1 MVLPQFLSDQ
11 IYFFYFLVF
20 ILRIHAMNH
29 AVMHNLPNFH
39 RNALSALTSA
49 LIYGTLLVMPTLN
62 AQAVTATAVTAK
74 TNTTSSKTTVESS
87 KKSST
92 KPAAQ
97 TTSKST
103 KAVTANKT
111 TNAAKSVK
119 ADTKASSSKPTTQ
132 KTAKA
137 VSQPAPVTSEV
148 ANSSAKPAPVVTNS
162 SQDQVIDGVIA
173 IVNDTPIL
181 RSQLERAVAQAS
193 AQLQAQN
200 KPVPPA
206 QQLYPQV
213 LDQLITKQIQL
224 DIIKRQGLQAEENAV
239 NTALTNLAQQN
250 GVASLA
256 EFQQKLDAQRVGS
269 YQALRQKVSE
279 DLAIQTLQQQ
289 QLASRI
295 KISDQDVD
303 NFLKSPESN
312 ALEKSQYRTLHIRVP
327 FEADAAG
334 KTSDKQKKQ
343 ALTVATQI
351 AKNLQAENANIEQ
364 IMTDA
369 QTNYNAQIQGGDM
382 GYHVAAELPTELS
395 KNITALEVGQVTN
408 PIATAEGYNVIKLV
422 DKRGGQQK
430 IIDQWHTRH
439 ILISPSTALP
449 ADMAKQQIDT
459 IYEKLRQGEDFATL
473 ASTYSKD
480 PGSASNGGDLG
491 WVSEGDMVP
500 SFEAMMK
507 KTSVNDYSVPF
518 QTQFGWHILKVD
530 EKRQKDVSDVYR
542 KNMAREILYQRMAP
556 QALDDWMQDLR
567 AQAYVKIMQ

>member
-1 MVLPQFLSDQ
+1 
-11 IYFFYFLVF
+11 
-20 ILRIHAMNH
+20 MNH
-29 AVMHNLPNFH
+29 AVMHKLPNFH
-39 RNALSALTSA
+39 RNTLSALTSA
-49 LIYGTLLVMPTLN
+49 LIYGALLVMPTLS
-62 AQAVTATAVTAK
+62 AQAVTATAVTTK

-92 KPAAQ
+92 KSAAQ

-119 ADTKASSSKPTTQ
+119 ADTKASGSKPTTQ

-137 VSQPAPVTSEV
+137 VSQTAPVTSEV
-148 ANSSAKPAPVVTNS
+148 ANSSAKPTPVVTNS

-181 RSQLERAVAQAS
+181 RSQLDRAVAQAS

-239 NTALTNLAQQN
+239 NAALTNLAQQN

-256 EFQQKLDAQRVGS
+256 EFQQKLDAQRAGS

-295 KISDQDVD
+295 KISDQDVN

-327 FEADAAG
+327 FVADAAG

-518 QTQFGWHILKVD
+518 QSQFGWHILKVD

-556 QALDDWMQDLR
+556 QALDDWMQELR

>member
-1 MVLPQFLSDQ
+1 
-11 IYFFYFLVF
+11 
-20 ILRIHAMNH
+20 MNH

-49 LIYGTLLVMPTLN
+49 LIYGALLVMPTLS
-62 AQAVTATAVTAK
+62 AQAVTAAAVTTK

-119 ADTKASSSKPTTQ
+119 ADTKASVSKPTTQ
-132 KTAKA
+132 KTATA
-137 VSQPAPVTSEV
+137 VSQTAPVTSEV
-148 ANSSAKPAPVVTNS
+148 ANALVEPAPVVTNS

-181 RSQLERAVAQAS
+181 RSQLDRAVAQAS

-239 NTALTNLAQQN
+239 NAALTNLAQQN

-295 KISDQDVD
+295 KISDQDIN

-327 FEADAAG
+327 FVADAAG

-518 QTQFGWHILKVD
+518 QSQFGWHILKVD

-556 QALDDWMQDLR
+556 QALDDWMQDLK

>member
-1 MVLPQFLSDQ
+1 
-11 IYFFYFLVF
+11 
-20 ILRIHAMNH
+20 MNH

-39 RNALSALTSA
+39 RNTLSALTSA
-49 LIYGTLLVMPTLN
+49 LIYGALLVMPTLS
-62 AQAVTATAVTAK
+62 AQAVTATAVTTK

-119 ADTKASSSKPTTQ
+119 ADTKASGSKPTTQ
-132 KTAKA
+132 KTAPA

-148 ANSSAKPAPVVTNS
+148 ANSSAKPTPVVTSS

-181 RSQLERAVAQAS
+181 RSQLDRAVAQAS
-193 AQLQAQN
+193 AQLQVQN

-239 NTALTNLAQQN
+239 NAALTNLAQQN

-256 EFQQKLDAQRVGS
+256 EFQQKLDAQRAGS

-327 FEADAAG
+327 FVADATG

-343 ALTVATQI
+343 ALSVATQI

-518 QTQFGWHILKVD
+518 QSQFGWHILKVD

-542 KNMAREILYQRMAP
+542 KNMAREVLYQRMAP
-556 QALDDWMQDLR
+556 QALDDWMQELR

>member
-1 MVLPQFLSDQ
+1 
-11 IYFFYFLVF
+11 
-20 ILRIHAMNH
+20 MNH

-49 LIYGTLLVMPTLN
+49 LIYGALLVMPTLS
-62 AQAVTATAVTAK
+62 AQAVTAAAVTAK

-92 KPAAQ
+92 KPATQ

-119 ADTKASSSKPTTQ
+119 AETKASDSKPTTQ

-137 VSQPAPVTSEV
+137 VSQTAPVAPEV
-148 ANSSAKPAPVVTNS
+148 ANSSAKPTPVVTSS
-162 SQDQVIDGVIA
+162 SQDQLIDGVIA

-181 RSQLERAVAQAS
+181 RSQLDRAVAQAS

-239 NTALTNLAQQN
+239 NAALTNLAQQN

-256 EFQQKLDAQRVGS
+256 EFQQKLDAQRAGS

-327 FEADAAG
+327 FVADAAG

-369 QTNYNAQIQGGDM
+369 QANYNAQIQGGDM

-518 QTQFGWHILKVD
+518 QSQFGWHIVKVD

>member
-1 MVLPQFLSDQ
+1 
-11 IYFFYFLVF
+11 
-20 ILRIHAMNH
+20 MNH

-39 RNALSALTSA
+39 RNTLSALTSA
-49 LIYGTLLVMPTLN
+49 LIYGALLVMPTLN
-62 AQAVTATAVTAK
+62 AQAVTAAAVTAK

-119 ADTKASSSKPTTQ
+119 ADTKASGSKPTTQ
-132 KTAKA
+132 KTVKA
-137 VSQPAPVTSEV
+137 VSQPTPVTSEV
-148 ANSSAKPAPVVTNS
+148 ANSSAKPAPVVTSN

-181 RSQLERAVAQAS
+181 RSQLDRAVAQAS
-193 AQLQAQN
+193 VQLQAQN

-239 NTALTNLAQQN
+239 NAALTNLAQQN

-256 EFQQKLDAQRVGS
+256 EFQQKLDGQRAGS

-334 KTSDKQKKQ
+334 KASDKQKKL

-449 ADMAKQQIDT
+449 ADMAKQQVDT

>member
-1 MVLPQFLSDQ
+1 
-11 IYFFYFLVF
+11 
-20 ILRIHAMNH
+20 MNH
-29 AVMHNLPNFH
+29 AVMHNLPSFH
-39 RNALSALTSA
+39 RNTLSALTSA

-62 AQAVTATAVTAK
+62 AQAVTAAAAATAK

-103 KAVTANKT
+103 KAVTVNKT
-111 TNAAKSVK
+111 TNAAKSVE
-119 ADTKASSSKPTTQ
+119 ANTKTSGSKTTTQ

-137 VSQPAPVTSEV
+137 ISQTAPVTSEV
-148 ANSSAKPAPVVTNS
+148 ANSSAKPTPVVTSS

-181 RSQLERAVAQAS
+181 RSQLDRAVAQAS

-239 NTALTNLAQQN
+239 NAALTNLAQQN

-256 EFQQKLDAQRVGS
+256 EFQQKLDAQRAGS

-295 KISDQDVD
+295 KISDQDIN

-327 FEADAAG
+327 FVADAAG

-439 ILISPSTALP
+439 ILISPSTVLP

-518 QTQFGWHILKVD
+518 QTQFGWHIVKVD

>member
-1 MVLPQFLSDQ
+1 
-11 IYFFYFLVF
+11 
-20 ILRIHAMNH
+20 MNH

-62 AQAVTATAVTAK
+62 AQAVTATAK

-92 KPAAQ
+92 KPAVQ

-103 KAVTANKT
+103 KSVTANKT

-119 ADTKASSSKPTTQ
+119 ADTKASGSKPTTQ

-137 VSQPAPVTSEV
+137 VSQPAPVAPEV
-148 ANSSAKPAPVVTNS
+148 ANSLVEPAPVVTSNS
-162 SQDQVIDGVIA
+162 QAQIIDGVIA

-181 RSQLERAVAQAS
+181 RSQLDRAVAQAS

-224 DIIKRQGLQAEENAV
+224 DIIKRQGLQAEENTV
-239 NTALTNLAQQN
+239 NAALTNLAQQN

-256 EFQQKLDAQRVGS
+256 EFQQKLDAQRAGS

-327 FEADAAG
+327 FEADATG

-430 IIDQWHTRH
+430 IIDQWHARH

-473 ASTYSKD
+473 ANTYSKD

-556 QALDDWMQDLR
+556 QALDDWMQELR

>member
-1 MVLPQFLSDQ
+1 
-11 IYFFYFLVF
+11 
-20 ILRIHAMNH
+20 MNH

-39 RNALSALTSA
+39 RNTLSALTSA
-49 LIYGTLLVMPTLN
+49 LIYGALLVTPTLN
-62 AQAVTATAVTAK
+62 AQAVTATAK
-74 TNTTSSKTTVESS
+74 TNTTSSKTMVESS

-92 KPAAQ
+92 KPATQ

-119 ADTKASSSKPTTQ
+119 AATKASDSKPTTQ

-137 VSQPAPVTSEV
+137 VSQTAPVAPEV
-148 ANSSAKPAPVVTNS
+148 ANSSAKPTPVVTSS
-162 SQDQVIDGVIA
+162 SQDQLIDGVIA

-181 RSQLERAVAQAS
+181 RSQLDRAVAQAS

-239 NTALTNLAQQN
+239 NAALTNLAQQN

-256 EFQQKLDAQRVGS
+256 EFQQKLDAQRAGS

-327 FEADAAG
+327 FVADAAG

-369 QTNYNAQIQGGDM
+369 QANYNAQIQGGDM

-518 QTQFGWHILKVD
+518 QSQFGWHIVKVD

>member
-1 MVLPQFLSDQ
+1 
-11 IYFFYFLVF
+11 
-20 ILRIHAMNH
+20 MNY

-49 LIYGTLLVMPTLN
+49 LIYGALLVMPTLN
-62 AQAVTATAVTAK
+62 AQAVTAAAVTAK

-103 KAVTANKT
+103 KAVTVNKT
-111 TNAAKSVK
+111 TNAAKSVE
-119 ADTKASSSKPTTQ
+119 ANTKTSGSKPTTQ

-137 VSQPAPVTSEV
+137 VSQTAPVTSEV
-148 ANSSAKPAPVVTNS
+148 ANSSAKPTPVVTSN

-181 RSQLERAVAQAS
+181 RSQLDRAVAQAS

-239 NTALTNLAQQN
+239 NAALTNLAQQN

-256 EFQQKLDAQRVGS
+256 EFQQKLDAQRAGS

-295 KISDQDVD
+295 KISDQDIN

-327 FEADAAG
+327 FIADAAG

-439 ILISPSTALP
+439 ILISPSTVLP

-518 QTQFGWHILKVD
+518 QSQFGWHILKVD

>member
-1 MVLPQFLSDQ
+1 
-11 IYFFYFLVF
+11 
-20 ILRIHAMNH
+20 MNH

-39 RNALSALTSA
+39 RNTLSALTSA
-49 LIYGTLLVMPTLN
+49 LIYGALLVMPTLS
-62 AQAVTATAVTAK
+62 AQAVTATAVTTK

-92 KPAAQ
+92 KSAAQ

-119 ADTKASSSKPTTQ
+119 ADTKASGSKPTTQ
-132 KTAKA
+132 KTAKT
-137 VSQPAPVTSEV
+137 VSQPAPVASEV
-148 ANSSAKPAPVVTNS
+148 ANSLVEPAPVVTNS

-181 RSQLERAVAQAS
+181 RSQLDRAVAQAS

-239 NTALTNLAQQN
+239 NAALTNLAQQN

-289 QLASRI
+289 QLSSRI

-327 FEADAAG
+327 FIADAAG

-369 QTNYNAQIQGGDM
+369 QANYNAQIQGGDM

>member
-1 MVLPQFLSDQ
+1 
-11 IYFFYFLVF
+11 
-20 ILRIHAMNH
+20 MNH

-39 RNALSALTSA
+39 RNTLSALTSA
-49 LIYGTLLVMPTLN
+49 LIYGALLVMPTLS
-62 AQAVTATAVTAK
+62 AQAVTATAVTTK

-111 TNAAKSVK
+111 TNTAKSVK
-119 ADTKASSSKPTTQ
+119 ANTKASGSKPTTQ

-137 VSQPAPVTSEV
+137 VSQTAPVTSEV
-148 ANSSAKPAPVVTNS
+148 GNSLVESAPVVTNS

-181 RSQLERAVAQAS
+181 RSQLDRAVAQAS

-239 NTALTNLAQQN
+239 NAALTNLAQQT

-256 EFQQKLDAQRVGS
+256 EFQQKLDAQRAGS

-289 QLASRI
+289 QLSSRI

-518 QTQFGWHILKVD
+518 QTQFGWHIVKVD

-556 QALDDWMQDLR
+556 QALDDWMQELR

>member
-1 MVLPQFLSDQ
+1 
-11 IYFFYFLVF
+11 
-20 ILRIHAMNH
+20 MNH

-49 LIYGTLLVMPTLN
+49 LLYGALLVMPTLN
-62 AQAVTATAVTAK
+62 AQAVTATAK

-92 KPAAQ
+92 KPAVQ

-103 KAVTANKT
+103 KSVTANKT

-119 ADTKASSSKPTTQ
+119 ADTKASGSKPTTQ

-148 ANSSAKPAPVVTNS
+148 ANSLVEPAPVITSN

-181 RSQLERAVAQAS
+181 RSQLDRAVAQAS

-239 NTALTNLAQQN
+239 NAALTNLAQQN

-289 QLASRI
+289 QLSSRI

-364 IMTDA
+364 IMTEA

>member
-1 MVLPQFLSDQ
+1 
-11 IYFFYFLVF
+11 
-20 ILRIHAMNH
+20 MNH

-49 LIYGTLLVMPTLN
+49 LIYGALLVMPTLS
-62 AQAVTATAVTAK
+62 AQAVTATAVTTK

-92 KPAAQ
+92 KSAAQ

-119 ADTKASSSKPTTQ
+119 ADTKASGSKPTTQ

-137 VSQPAPVTSEV
+137 VSQAAPATSEV
-148 ANSSAKPAPVVTNS
+148 ANSSAKQTPVVTNS

-181 RSQLERAVAQAS
+181 RSQLDRAVAQAS

-224 DIIKRQGLQAEENAV
+224 DIIKHQGLQAEENAV
-239 NTALTNLAQQN
+239 NAALTNLAQQN

-256 EFQQKLDAQRVGS
+256 EFQQKLDAQRAGS

-518 QTQFGWHILKVD
+518 QSQFGWHILKVD

>member
-1 MVLPQFLSDQ
+1 
-11 IYFFYFLVF
+11 
-20 ILRIHAMNH
+20 MNH

-39 RNALSALTSA
+39 RNTLSALTSA
-49 LIYGTLLVMPTLN
+49 LIYGALLVMPTLS
-62 AQAVTATAVTAK
+62 AQAVTATAVTTK

-119 ADTKASSSKPTTQ
+119 ADTKASGSKPTTQ

-137 VSQPAPVTSEV
+137 ISQTAPVTSEV
-148 ANSSAKPAPVVTNS
+148 ANSSAKPAPVVTSN

-181 RSQLERAVAQAS
+181 RSQLDRAVAQAS

-239 NTALTNLAQQN
+239 NAALTNLAQQN

-256 EFQQKLDAQRVGS
+256 EFQQKLDAQRAGS

-518 QTQFGWHILKVD
+518 QTQFGWHIVKVD

>member
-1 MVLPQFLSDQ
+1 
-11 IYFFYFLVF
+11 
-20 ILRIHAMNH
+20 MNH

-49 LIYGTLLVMPTLN
+49 LIYGTLLVMPTLS
-62 AQAVTATAVTAK
+62 AQAVTATAVTTK

-119 ADTKASSSKPTTQ
+119 ADTKASGSKPTTQ

-137 VSQPAPVTSEV
+137 ISQTAPVTSEV
-148 ANSSAKPAPVVTNS
+148 ANSLVEPAPVVTSS

-181 RSQLERAVAQAS
+181 RSQLDRAVAQAS
-193 AQLQAQN
+193 VQLQAQN

-239 NTALTNLAQQN
+239 NAALTNLAQQN

-256 EFQQKLDAQRVGS
+256 EFQQKLDAQRAGS

-279 DLAIQTLQQQ
+279 DLTIQTLQQQ

-295 KISDQDVD
+295 KISDQDIN

-327 FEADAAG
+327 FVADAAG

-518 QTQFGWHILKVD
+518 QSQFGWHILKID

>member
-1 MVLPQFLSDQ
+1 
-11 IYFFYFLVF
+11 
-20 ILRIHAMNH
+20 MNH

-49 LIYGTLLVMPTLN
+49 LIYGALLVMPTLN
-62 AQAVTATAVTAK
+62 AQAVTAAAVTAK

-111 TNAAKSVK
+111 TNAAKSVE
-119 ADTKASSSKPTTQ
+119 ANTKTSGSKPTTQ
-132 KTAKA
+132 KTAKT
-137 VSQPAPVTSEV
+137 VSQPAPVASEV
-148 ANSSAKPAPVVTNS
+148 ANSLVEPAPVVTSS

-181 RSQLERAVAQAS
+181 RSQLDRAVAQAS

-239 NTALTNLAQQN
+239 NAALTNLAQQN

-256 EFQQKLDAQRVGS
+256 EFQQKLDAQRAGS

-295 KISDQDVD
+295 KISDQDVN

-518 QTQFGWHILKVD
+518 QTQFGWHIVKVD

>member
-1 MVLPQFLSDQ
+1 
-11 IYFFYFLVF
+11 
-20 ILRIHAMNH
+20 MNH

-49 LIYGTLLVMPTLN
+49 LIYGALLVMPTLN
-62 AQAVTATAVTAK
+62 AQAVTAAAVTAK

-87 KKSST
+87 NKSST

-103 KAVTANKT
+103 KAVTVNKT
-111 TNAAKSVK
+111 AKSVK
-119 ADTKASSSKPTTQ
+119 AATKASGSKPTTQ

-137 VSQPAPVTSEV
+137 VSQTAPVASEV
-148 ANSSAKPAPVVTNS
+148 ANSLVEPAPVVTSS

-181 RSQLERAVAQAS
+181 RSQLDRAVAQAS

-239 NTALTNLAQQN
+239 NAALTNLAQQN

-256 EFQQKLDAQRVGS
+256 EFQQKLDAQRAGS

-289 QLASRI
+289 QLSSRI
-295 KISDQDVD
+295 KISDQDVN

-518 QTQFGWHILKVD
+518 QTQFGWHIVKVD

>member
-1 MVLPQFLSDQ
+1 
-11 IYFFYFLVF
+11 
-20 ILRIHAMNH
+20 MNH

-49 LIYGTLLVMPTLN
+49 LIYGALLVMPTLN
-62 AQAVTATAVTAK
+62 AQAVTATTAVTAK

-92 KPAAQ
+92 KPGAQ
-97 TTSKST
+97 TTSKSSKT
-103 KAVTANKT
+103 VTANKT

-119 ADTKASSSKPTTQ
+119 ADTKASGSKPTTQ

-137 VSQPAPVTSEV
+137 VSQPAPVTSEI
-148 ANSSAKPAPVVTNS
+148 ANSSAKPTPVVTNS
-162 SQDQVIDGVIA
+162 SQDQIIDGVIA

-181 RSQLERAVAQAS
+181 RSQLDRAVAQAS

-224 DIIKRQGLQAEENAV
+224 DIIKRQGLQAEENTV
-239 NTALTNLAQQN
+239 NAALTNLAQQN

-256 EFQQKLDAQRVGS
+256 EFQQKLDAQRAGS

-343 ALTVATQI
+343 ALTVANQI

-430 IIDQWHTRH
+430 IIDQWHARH

-500 SFEAMMK
+500 SFESMMK

-518 QTQFGWHILKVD
+518 QTQFGWHIVKVD

-542 KNMAREILYQRMAP
+542 KNMAREVLYQRMAP
-556 QALDDWMQDLR
+556 QALDDWMQELR

>member
-1 MVLPQFLSDQ
+1 
-11 IYFFYFLVF
+11 
-20 ILRIHAMNH
+20 MNH

-39 RNALSALTSA
+39 RNTLSALTSA
-49 LIYGTLLVMPTLN
+49 LIYGALLVMPTLN
-62 AQAVTATAVTAK
+62 AQAVTAAAAATAK

-87 KKSST
+87 I

-111 TNAAKSVK
+111 TNDAKSVK
-119 ADTKASSSKPTTQ
+119 ADTKTSGSKLITQ

-137 VSQPAPVTSEV
+137 VSQTAPVTSEV
-148 ANSSAKPAPVVTNS
+148 ANSLVEPAPVATSNS
-162 SQDQVIDGVIA
+162 QAQVIDGVIA
-173 IVNDTPIL
+173 IVNDSPIL
-181 RSQLERAVAQAS
+181 RSQLDRAVAQAS

-239 NTALTNLAQQN
+239 NAALTNLAQQN

-289 QLASRI
+289 QLSSRI
-295 KISDQDVD
+295 KISDQDVN

-351 AKNLQAENANIEQ
+351 VKNLQAENANIEQ
-364 IMTDA
+364 IMTEA
-369 QTNYNAQIQGGDM
+369 QTKYNAQIQGGDM

-518 QTQFGWHILKVD
+518 QSQFGWHILKVD

>member
-1 MVLPQFLSDQ
+1 
-11 IYFFYFLVF
+11 
-20 ILRIHAMNH
+20 MNY

-39 RNALSALTSA
+39 RNTLSALTSA
-49 LIYGTLLVMPTLN
+49 LIYGALLVMPTLS
-62 AQAVTATAVTAK
+62 AQAVTATAVTTK

-119 ADTKASSSKPTTQ
+119 ADTKASGSKPTTQ

-137 VSQPAPVTSEV
+137 VSQTAPVTSEV
-148 ANSSAKPAPVVTNS
+148 ANLSAKPAPVVTNS

-181 RSQLERAVAQAS
+181 RSQLDRAVAQAS

-239 NTALTNLAQQN
+239 NAALTNLAQQN

-295 KISDQDVD
+295 KISDQDVN

-334 KTSDKQKKQ
+334 KASDKQKKQ

-518 QTQFGWHILKVD
+518 QSQFGWHILKVD

-556 QALDDWMQDLR
+556 QALDDWMQELR

>member
-1 MVLPQFLSDQ
+1 
-11 IYFFYFLVF
+11 
-20 ILRIHAMNH
+20 MNH

-39 RNALSALTSA
+39 RNTLSALTSA
-49 LIYGTLLVMPTLN
+49 LIYGALLVMPTLS
-62 AQAVTATAVTAK
+62 AQAVTATAVTTK

-92 KPAAQ
+92 KSAAQ

-119 ADTKASSSKPTTQ
+119 ADIKTSGSKPTTQ
-132 KTAKA
+132 KTAPA
-137 VSQPAPVTSEV
+137 VSQPAPVAPEV
-148 ANSSAKPAPVVTNS
+148 ANSLVEPAPVVTNS

-181 RSQLERAVAQAS
+181 RSQLDRAVAQAS

-239 NTALTNLAQQN
+239 NAALTNLAQQN

-518 QTQFGWHILKVD
+518 QSQFGWHILKVD

>member
-1 MVLPQFLSDQ
+1 
-11 IYFFYFLVF
+11 
-20 ILRIHAMNH
+20 MNH

-39 RNALSALTSA
+39 RNTLSALTSA
-49 LIYGTLLVMPTLN
+49 LIYGALLVMPTLN
-62 AQAVTATAVTAK
+62 AQAVTATTAVTAK

-92 KPAAQ
+92 KPAVQ

-119 ADTKASSSKPTTQ
+119 ADTKASGSKPTTQ

-137 VSQPAPVTSEV
+137 VSQTAPIAPEV
-148 ANSSAKPAPVVTNS
+148 ANSLVESAPVVTSN

-181 RSQLERAVAQAS
+181 RSQLDRAVAQAS

-239 NTALTNLAQQN
+239 NAALTNLAQQN

-256 EFQQKLDAQRVGS
+256 EFQQKLDAQRAGS

-518 QTQFGWHILKVD
+518 QSQFGWHILKVD

-556 QALDDWMQDLR
+556 QALDDWMQELR

>member
-1 MVLPQFLSDQ
+1 
-11 IYFFYFLVF
+11 
-20 ILRIHAMNH
+20 MNH

-49 LIYGTLLVMPTLN
+49 LIYGALLVMPTLS
-62 AQAVTATAVTAK
+62 AQAVTATAVTTK

-119 ADTKASSSKPTTQ
+119 ADTKASGSKPTTQ
-132 KTAKA
+132 KTAKT
-137 VSQPAPVTSEV
+137 VSQPAPVASEV
-148 ANSSAKPAPVVTNS
+148 ANSLVEPAPVVTNS

-181 RSQLERAVAQAS
+181 RSQLDRAVAQAS

-239 NTALTNLAQQN
+239 NAALTNLAQQN

-518 QTQFGWHILKVD
+518 QSQFGWHILKVD

>member
-1 MVLPQFLSDQ
+1 
-11 IYFFYFLVF
+11 
-20 ILRIHAMNH
+20 MNH

-39 RNALSALTSA
+39 RNTLSALTSA
-49 LIYGTLLVMPTLN
+49 LIYGALLVMPTLS
-62 AQAVTATAVTAK
+62 AQAVTATAVTTK

-92 KPAAQ
+92 KSAAQ

-119 ADTKASSSKPTTQ
+119 ADIKTSGSKPTTQ

-137 VSQPAPVTSEV
+137 VSQPAPVASEV
-148 ANSSAKPAPVVTNS
+148 GNSLVESAPVVTNS

-181 RSQLERAVAQAS
+181 RSQLDRAVAQAS

-239 NTALTNLAQQN
+239 NAALTNLAQQN

-256 EFQQKLDAQRVGS
+256 EFQQKLDAQRAGS

-295 KISDQDVD
+295 KISDQDVN

-327 FEADAAG
+327 FVADAAG

-518 QTQFGWHILKVD
+518 QSQFGWHILKVD

>member
-1 MVLPQFLSDQ
+1 
-11 IYFFYFLVF
+11 
-20 ILRIHAMNH
+20 MNH
-29 AVMHNLPNFH
+29 AVMHNLPSFH
-39 RNALSALTSA
+39 RNILSALTSA
-49 LIYGTLLVMPTLN
+49 LIYGALLVMPTLS
-62 AQAVTATAVTAK
+62 AQAVTATAVTTK

-97 TTSKST
+97 TTSNST

-119 ADTKASSSKPTTQ
+119 ADTKASGSKPTTQ
-132 KTAKA
+132 KTAKT
-137 VSQPAPVTSEV
+137 VSQPAPVASEV
-148 ANSSAKPAPVVTNS
+148 ANSLVEPAPVVTNS
-162 SQDQVIDGVIA
+162 SQDQGIDGVIA

-181 RSQLERAVAQAS
+181 RSQLDRAVAQAS

-239 NTALTNLAQQN
+239 NAALTNLAQQN

-256 EFQQKLDAQRVGS
+256 EFQQKLDAQRAGS

-327 FEADAAG
+327 FVADAAG
-334 KTSDKQKKQ
+334 KISDKQKKQ
-343 ALTVATQI
+343 ALSVATQI

-518 QTQFGWHILKVD
+518 QSQFGWHILKVD

-556 QALDDWMQDLR
+556 QALDDWMQELR

>member
-1 MVLPQFLSDQ
+1 
-11 IYFFYFLVF
+11 
-20 ILRIHAMNH
+20 MNH

-39 RNALSALTSA
+39 RNTLSALTSA
-49 LIYGTLLVMPTLN
+49 LIYGALLVMPTLS
-62 AQAVTATAVTAK
+62 AQAVTATAVTTK

-119 ADTKASSSKPTTQ
+119 ADTKASGSKPTTQ
-132 KTAKA
+132 KTATA
-137 VSQPAPVTSEV
+137 VSQPAPVASEV
-148 ANSSAKPAPVVTNS
+148 ANSLVEPAPVVTNS

-181 RSQLERAVAQAS
+181 RSQLDRAVAQAS

-239 NTALTNLAQQN
+239 NAALTNLAQQN

-295 KISDQDVD
+295 KISDQDVN

-327 FEADAAG
+327 FEADATG

-518 QTQFGWHILKVD
+518 QSQFGWHILKVD

-556 QALDDWMQDLR
+556 QALDDWMQELR

>member
-1 MVLPQFLSDQ
+1 
-11 IYFFYFLVF
+11 
-20 ILRIHAMNH
+20 MNH

-39 RNALSALTSA
+39 RNTLSALTSA
-49 LIYGTLLVMPTLN
+49 LIYGALLVMPTLS
-62 AQAVTATAVTAK
+62 AQAVTATAVTTK

-92 KPAAQ
+92 KSAAQ

-119 ADTKASSSKPTTQ
+119 ADIKTSGSKPTTQ
-132 KTAKA
+132 KTAPA
-137 VSQPAPVTSEV
+137 VSQPAPVAPEV
-148 ANSSAKPAPVVTNS
+148 ANSSAKPAPVVTSN

-181 RSQLERAVAQAS
+181 RSQLDRAVAQAS

-200 KPVPPA
+200 KAVPPA

-224 DIIKRQGLQAEENAV
+224 DIIKRQGLQAEESAV
-239 NTALTNLAQQN
+239 NAALTNLAQQN

-256 EFQQKLDAQRVGS
+256 EFQQKLDAQRAGS

-295 KISDQDVD
+295 KISDQDID

-327 FEADAAG
+327 FEADATG

-518 QTQFGWHILKVD
+518 QSQFGWHILKID

>member
-1 MVLPQFLSDQ
+1 
-11 IYFFYFLVF
+11 
-20 ILRIHAMNH
+20 MNH

-39 RNALSALTSA
+39 RNTLSALTSA
-49 LIYGTLLVMPTLN
+49 LIYGALLVMPTLS
-62 AQAVTATAVTAK
+62 AQAVTATTAVATAK

-92 KPAAQ
+92 KSAAQ

-119 ADTKASSSKPTTQ
+119 ADIKTSGSKTTTQ
-132 KTAKA
+132 KTAPA
-137 VSQPAPVTSEV
+137 VSQPAPVAPEV
-148 ANSSAKPAPVVTNS
+148 ANSSAKPAPVVTSN

-181 RSQLERAVAQAS
+181 RSQLDRAVAQAS

-200 KPVPPA
+200 KAVPPA

-224 DIIKRQGLQAEENAV
+224 DIIKRQGLQAEESAV
-239 NTALTNLAQQN
+239 NAALTNLAQQN

-256 EFQQKLDAQRVGS
+256 EFQQKLDAQRAGS

-279 DLAIQTLQQQ
+279 DLTIQTLQQQ
-289 QLASRI
+289 QLSSRI

-327 FEADAAG
+327 FEADATG

-518 QTQFGWHILKVD
+518 QSQFGWHILKVD

>member
-1 MVLPQFLSDQ
+1 
-11 IYFFYFLVF
+11 
-20 ILRIHAMNH
+20 MNH

-39 RNALSALTSA
+39 RNTLSALTSA
-49 LIYGTLLVMPTLN
+49 LIYGALLVMPTLS
-62 AQAVTATAVTAK
+62 AQAVTATAVTTK

-92 KPAAQ
+92 KSAAQ

-119 ADTKASSSKPTTQ
+119 ADIKTSGSKPTTQ
-132 KTAKA
+132 KTAPA
-137 VSQPAPVTSEV
+137 VSQPAPVAPEV
-148 ANSSAKPAPVVTNS
+148 ASSLVEATPVVTSS

-181 RSQLERAVAQAS
+181 RSQLDRAVAQAS

-239 NTALTNLAQQN
+239 NAALTNLAQQN

-295 KISDQDVD
+295 KISDQDIN

-327 FEADAAG
+327 FVADAAG

-518 QTQFGWHILKVD
+518 QSQFGWHILKVD

-556 QALDDWMQDLR
+556 QALDDWMQELR

>member
-1 MVLPQFLSDQ
+1 
-11 IYFFYFLVF
+11 
-20 ILRIHAMNH
+20 MNH

-39 RNALSALTSA
+39 RNTLSALTSA
-49 LIYGTLLVMPTLN
+49 LIYGALLVMPTLS
-62 AQAVTATAVTAK
+62 AQAVTATAVTTK

-92 KPAAQ
+92 KSAAQ

-119 ADTKASSSKPTTQ
+119 AGTKASGSKPITQ

-148 ANSSAKPAPVVTNS
+148 ANSLVESAPVVTSN

-181 RSQLERAVAQAS
+181 RSQLDRAVAQAS

-239 NTALTNLAQQN
+239 NAALTNLAQQN

-256 EFQQKLDAQRVGS
+256 EFQQKLDAQRAGS

-295 KISDQDVD
+295 KISDQDVN

-327 FEADAAG
+327 FIADAAG

-369 QTNYNAQIQGGDM
+369 QANYNAQIQGGDM

-567 AQAYVKIMQ
+567 GQAYVKIMQ

>member
-1 MVLPQFLSDQ
+1 
-11 IYFFYFLVF
+11 
-20 ILRIHAMNH
+20 MNH
-29 AVMHNLPNFH
+29 AVMHNLPNFP
-39 RNALSALTSA
+39 RNTLSALTSA
-49 LIYGTLLVMPTLN
+49 LIYGALLVMPTLN
-62 AQAVTATAVTAK
+62 AQAVTATTAVATAK

-111 TNAAKSVK
+111 TNAAKSVE
-119 ADTKASSSKPTTQ
+119 ANTKTSGSKTTTQ

-148 ANSSAKPAPVVTNS
+148 ANLSAKPTPVVTNS

-181 RSQLERAVAQAS
+181 RSQLDRAVAQAS

-224 DIIKRQGLQAEENAV
+224 DLIKRQGLQAEENAV
-239 NTALTNLAQQN
+239 NAALTNLAQQN

-256 EFQQKLDAQRVGS
+256 EFQQKLDAQRAGS

-289 QLASRI
+289 QLSSRI

-327 FEADAAG
+327 FVADAAG

-439 ILISPSTALP
+439 ILISPSTVLP

-518 QTQFGWHILKVD
+518 QSQFGWHIVKVD

>member
-1 MVLPQFLSDQ
+1 
-11 IYFFYFLVF
+11 
-20 ILRIHAMNH
+20 MNH
-29 AVMHNLPNFH
+29 AVMHNLPNFP
-39 RNALSALTSA
+39 RNTLSALTSA
-49 LIYGTLLVMPTLN
+49 LIYGALLVMPTLS
-62 AQAVTATAVTAK
+62 AQAVTAAAVTAK

-111 TNAAKSVK
+111 TNTAKSVK
-119 ADTKASSSKPTTQ
+119 ADTKASGSKPTTQ
-132 KTAKA
+132 KTATA
-137 VSQPAPVTSEV
+137 VSQTAPVASEV
-148 ANSSAKPAPVVTNS
+148 ANSSAKPAPVVTSN

-181 RSQLERAVAQAS
+181 RSQLDRAVAQAS

-224 DIIKRQGLQAEENAV
+224 DLIKRQGLQAEENAV
-239 NTALTNLAQQN
+239 NAALTNLAQQN

-256 EFQQKLDAQRVGS
+256 EFQQKLDAQRAGS

-295 KISDQDVD
+295 KISDQDIN

-327 FEADAAG
+327 FVADAAG

>member
-1 MVLPQFLSDQ
+1 
-11 IYFFYFLVF
+11 
-20 ILRIHAMNH
+20 MNH

-49 LIYGTLLVMPTLN
+49 LIYGALLVMPTLN
-62 AQAVTATAVTAK
+62 AQAVTAAAVTTK

-103 KAVTANKT
+103 KAVTVNKT
-111 TNAAKSVK
+111 TNAAKSVE
-119 ADTKASSSKPTTQ
+119 ANTKTSGSKPTTQ
-132 KTAKA
+132 KTAKT
-137 VSQPAPVTSEV
+137 VSQPAPVASEV
-148 ANSSAKPAPVVTNS
+148 ANSSAKLTPVVTNS

-181 RSQLERAVAQAS
+181 RSQLDRAVAQAS

-239 NTALTNLAQQN
+239 NAALTNLAQQN

-295 KISDQDVD
+295 KISDQDVN

-334 KTSDKQKKQ
+334 KASDKQKKQ

-556 QALDDWMQDLR
+556 QALDDWMQELR

>member
-1 MVLPQFLSDQ
+1 
-11 IYFFYFLVF
+11 
-20 ILRIHAMNH
+20 MNH

-62 AQAVTATAVTAK
+62 AQAVTATAK

-119 ADTKASSSKPTTQ
+119 AATKASGSKPTTQ

-137 VSQPAPVTSEV
+137 VSQTAPVAPEV
-148 ANSSAKPAPVVTNS
+148 ANSLVESAPVVTSS
-162 SQDQVIDGVIA
+162 SQDQLIDGVIA

-181 RSQLERAVAQAS
+181 RSQLDRAVAQAS

-206 QQLYPQV
+206 QQLYSQV

-224 DIIKRQGLQAEENAV
+224 DIIKRQGLQAEENTV
-239 NTALTNLAQQN
+239 NAALTNLAQQN

-256 EFQQKLDAQRVGS
+256 ELQQKLDAQRAGS

-430 IIDQWHTRH
+430 IIDQWHARH

-518 QTQFGWHILKVD
+518 QSQFGWHIVKVD

-542 KNMAREILYQRMAP
+542 KSMAREVLYQRMVP
-556 QALDDWMQDLR
+556 QAIDDWMQELR

>member
-1 MVLPQFLSDQ
+1 
-11 IYFFYFLVF
+11 
-20 ILRIHAMNH
+20 MNH

-62 AQAVTATAVTAK
+62 AQAVTATAK

-92 KPAAQ
+92 KPAVQ

-103 KAVTANKT
+103 KSVTANKT

-119 ADTKASSSKPTTQ
+119 ADTKASGSKPTTQ

-137 VSQPAPVTSEV
+137 VSQPAPVAPEV
-148 ANSSAKPAPVVTNS
+148 ANSLVEPAPVVTSNS
-162 SQDQVIDGVIA
+162 QAQIIDGVIA

-181 RSQLERAVAQAS
+181 RSQLDRAVAQAS

-224 DIIKRQGLQAEENAV
+224 DIIKRQGLQAEENTV
-239 NTALTNLAQQN
+239 NAALTNLAQQN

-256 EFQQKLDAQRVGS
+256 ELQQKLDAQRAGS

-430 IIDQWHTRH
+430 IIDQWHARH

-473 ASTYSKD
+473 ANTYSKD

-518 QTQFGWHILKVD
+518 KTQFGWHIVKVD

-556 QALDDWMQDLR
+556 QALDDWMQELR

>member
-1 MVLPQFLSDQ
+1 
-11 IYFFYFLVF
+11 
-20 ILRIHAMNH
+20 MNH

-49 LIYGTLLVMPTLN
+49 LIYGALLVMPTLN
-62 AQAVTATAVTAK
+62 AQAVTATTAVTAK

-92 KPAAQ
+92 KPGAQ

-119 ADTKASSSKPTTQ
+119 AATKTSGSKPTTQ

-137 VSQPAPVTSEV
+137 VSQTAPVAPEV
-148 ANSSAKPAPVVTNS
+148 ANSLVESAPVVTSS
-162 SQDQVIDGVIA
+162 SQDQLIDGVIA

-181 RSQLERAVAQAS
+181 RSQLDRAVAQAS

-200 KPVPPA
+200 KPVPPV

-239 NTALTNLAQQN
+239 NAALTNLAQQN

-256 EFQQKLDAQRVGS
+256 EFQQKLDAQRAGS

-295 KISDQDVD
+295 KISDQDVN

-369 QTNYNAQIQGGDM
+369 QANYNAQIQGGDM

-542 KNMAREILYQRMAP
+542 KNMAREVLYQRMAP

>member
-1 MVLPQFLSDQ
+1 
-11 IYFFYFLVF
+11 
-20 ILRIHAMNH
+20 MNH

-62 AQAVTATAVTAK
+62 AQAVTATTAVTAK

-92 KPAAQ
+92 KPGAQ
-97 TTSKST
+97 TTSKSSKT
-103 KAVTANKT
+103 VTANKT

-119 ADTKASSSKPTTQ
+119 ADTKASGSKPTTQ

-137 VSQPAPVTSEV
+137 VSQPAPVTSEI
-148 ANSSAKPAPVVTNS
+148 ANSSAKPTPVVTNS

-181 RSQLERAVAQAS
+181 RSQLDRAVAQAS

-224 DIIKRQGLQAEENAV
+224 DIIKRQGLQAEENTV
-239 NTALTNLAQQN
+239 NAALTNLAQQN

-256 EFQQKLDAQRVGS
+256 EFQQKLDAQRAGS

-343 ALTVATQI
+343 ALTVANQI

-518 QTQFGWHILKVD
+518 QSQFGWHIVKVD

-556 QALDDWMQDLR
+556 QALDDWMQELR

>member
-1 MVLPQFLSDQ
+1 
-11 IYFFYFLVF
+11 
-20 ILRIHAMNH
+20 MNH

-49 LIYGTLLVMPTLN
+49 LIYGALLVMPTLS
-62 AQAVTATAVTAK
+62 AQAVTAAAVTAK

-103 KAVTANKT
+103 KAVTVNKT

-119 ADTKASSSKPTTQ
+119 ADTKASGSKPTTQ

-137 VSQPAPVTSEV
+137 VSQPAPVAPEV
-148 ANSSAKPAPVVTNS
+148 ANSLVESVPVVTSN

-181 RSQLERAVAQAS
+181 RSQLDRAVAQAS

-200 KPVPPA
+200 KPVPPV

-239 NTALTNLAQQN
+239 NAALTNLAQQN

-256 EFQQKLDAQRVGS
+256 EFQQKLDAQRAGS

-369 QTNYNAQIQGGDM
+369 QSNYNAQIQGGDM

>member
-1 MVLPQFLSDQ
+1 
-11 IYFFYFLVF
+11 
-20 ILRIHAMNH
+20 MNN

-39 RNALSALTSA
+39 RNTLSALTSA

-62 AQAVTATAVTAK
+62 AQAVTAAAK

-137 VSQPAPVTSEV
+137 VSQPAPVAPEV
-148 ANSSAKPAPVVTNS
+148 ANSLVEPTPVVNS
-162 SQDQVIDGVIA
+162 NSQDQVIDGVIA

-181 RSQLERAVAQAS
+181 RSQLDRAVAQAS

-224 DIIKRQGLQAEENAV
+224 DLIKRQGLQAEENAV
-239 NTALTNLAQQN
+239 NAALTNLAQQN

-256 EFQQKLDAQRVGS
+256 EFQQKLDAQRAGS

-289 QLASRI
+289 QLSSRI
-295 KISDQDVD
+295 KISEQDVD

-518 QTQFGWHILKVD
+518 QTQFGWHIVKVD

-542 KNMAREILYQRMAP
+542 KNMAREVLYQRMAP
-556 QALDDWMQDLR
+556 QALDDWMQELR

>member
-1 MVLPQFLSDQ
+1 
-11 IYFFYFLVF
+11 
-20 ILRIHAMNH
+20 MNH

-62 AQAVTATAVTAK
+62 AQAVTATAK

-92 KPAAQ
+92 KPAVQ

-103 KAVTANKT
+103 KSVTANKT

-119 ADTKASSSKPTTQ
+119 ADTKASGSKPTTQ

-137 VSQPAPVTSEV
+137 VSQPAPVAPEV
-148 ANSSAKPAPVVTNS
+148 ANSLVEPAPVVTSNS
-162 SQDQVIDGVIA
+162 QAQIIDGVIA

-181 RSQLERAVAQAS
+181 RSQLDRAVAQAS

-224 DIIKRQGLQAEENAV
+224 DIIKRQGLQAEENTV
-239 NTALTNLAQQN
+239 NAALTNLAQQN

-256 EFQQKLDAQRVGS
+256 EFQQKLDAQRAGS

-430 IIDQWHTRH
+430 IIDQWHARH

-473 ASTYSKD
+473 ANTYSKD

-500 SFEAMMK
+500 SFESMMK

-518 QTQFGWHILKVD
+518 QSQFGWHIVKVD

-542 KNMAREILYQRMAP
+542 KSMAREVLYQRMVP
-556 QALDDWMQDLR
+556 QAIDDWMQELR